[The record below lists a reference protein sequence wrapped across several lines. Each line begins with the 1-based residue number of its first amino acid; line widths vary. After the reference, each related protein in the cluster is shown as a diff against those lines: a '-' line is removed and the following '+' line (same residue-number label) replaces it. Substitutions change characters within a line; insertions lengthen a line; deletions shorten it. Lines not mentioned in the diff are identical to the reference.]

1 MELITTIST
10 MTGWASGTRSSEKTI
25 GFVPT
30 MGALHEGHLELVR
43 ASVKECDATVVSVFV
58 NPTQFGPGEDLNSY
72 PRDLERDKKLLSK
85 AGSSVLF
92 TTEANDMYNR
102 GFETWVSLERLPDH
116 LCGLDRPGHFR
127 GVTTVV
133 AKLFNIVTPHKAYFG
148 WKDAQQAFIIKKMVR
163 DLNFGIEIR
172 VLPIVRDRDGLAL
185 SSRNA
190 YLSKEERQKAL
201 LISGAVKEA
210 LARYRA
216 GERDGR
222 KLLDDLRARFDEEDG
237 VEADYISLVK
247 TDDLEETLELGP
259 ETMLALAV
267 RIGKTRLIDNCR
279 FTEEIS

>member
-1 MELITTIST
+1 

-201 LISGAVKEA
+201 LIPGAVKEA

>member
-201 LISGAVKEA
+201 LIPGAVKEA